1 MTEDEWKG
9 MEIERERA
17 LKNEYFK
24 REDSSPIVHE
34 ERNAFNGLKYYPVDG
49 RYRFRLLLQR
59 SAAPETVALTSS
71 DGTEREYLRV
81 GFFEFSVDGRTHRLQ
96 VYKSRN
102 PANTDDSL
110 FIPFRDKTSGTE
122 TYGAARYIDIPENQK
137 DPYEVDFNKPY
148 NPYCAYNGSY
158 LCPYAPKEN
167 WLDAEVKAGERVYKE
182 S

>member
-1 MTEDEWKG
+1 MTEDEWKR
-9 MEIERERA
+9 MEIERERL
-17 LKNEYFK
+17 LKDEYFK
-24 REDSSPIVHE
+24 HEHVSPILRE

-59 SAAPETVALTSS
+59 YAAPETVALTAS
-71 DGTEREYLRV
+71 DGTEKEYLRL
-81 GFFEFSVDGRTHRLQ
+81 GFLEFSVDGRTHRLQ

-102 PANTDDSL
+102 PAGTDESL

-137 DPYEVDFNKPY
+137 DLYELDFNKTY
-148 NPYCAYNGSY
+148 NPYCAYNGNY
-158 LCPYAPKEN
+158 VCPYAPKEN
-167 WLDAEVKAGERVYKE
+167 WLDVEIKAGERVYKE